1 MWLAEKSV
9 QERYSGKCKEMAIT
23 WDNNFK
29 NDVRY
34 NTIVGMPSKA
44 QGDIWFEFLK
54 DKVSE
59 DIFRNCIKNDIYPSP
74 EYCSCGIYGNISAST
89 LRYMYSAYD
98 ISNIFG
104 KNLNI
109 VGEIGVGFGG
119 LCNIL
124 SIFNKIEKYK
134 FYDLPEVISFATEY
148 NKKLDNTNIVVES
161 NLIHDVLISEFC
173 FSEFDDILMQEYYN
187 NVILKS
193 KNIYLL
199 MNLHDLARKANWIDI
214 IKKDF
219 DIVIKDEFPKSR
231 WDNYVIYGSKK

>member
-1 MWLAEKSV
+1 MWLAEKYV
-9 QERYSGKCKEMAIT
+9 QEQYSGKCKDMAFT

-29 NDVRY
+29 NDIRY
-34 NTIVGMPSKA
+34 NTIVGMPSKE
-44 QGDIWFEFLK
+44 QGDIWFDFLK
-54 DKVSE
+54 DKVSQ
-59 DIFRNCIKNDIYPSP
+59 DIFKKCIKNDIYPSP
-74 EYCSCGIYGNISAST
+74 AYSSCDIYGNVSAST

-98 ISNIFG
+98 ITCIFG

-119 LCNIL
+119 LCNVL

-134 FYDLPEVISFATEY
+134 FYDLPEVVSFATEY
-148 NKKLDNTNIVVES
+148 NKKLDNTNIVTEDK
-161 NLIHDVLISEFC
+161 LIHDVLISEFC
-173 FSEFDDILMQEYYN
+173 FSEFDDILMKEYYN
-187 NVILKS
+187 NVILNS

-199 MNLHDLARKANWIDI
+199 MNLHDIARKDKWIEI

-219 DIVIKDEFPKSR
+219 DIIIKDEFPKSR

>member
-9 QERYSGKCKEMAIT
+9 QERYIGKCKEMAIT

-34 NTIVGMPSKA
+34 NTIVGMPLKI

-54 DKVSE
+54 DRVSE
-59 DIFRNCIKNDIYPSP
+59 DIFKKCIKNDIYPSP
-74 EYCSCGIYGNISAST
+74 EYSSCGIYGNVSSST

-98 ISNIFG
+98 ISFIFG
-104 KNLNI
+104 KNLGV

-119 LCNIL
+119 LCNTL
-124 SIFNKIEKYK
+124 SVFSKINKYK
-134 FYDLPEVISFATEY
+134 FYDLPEVTSFATEY
-148 NKKLDNTNIVVES
+148 NKKLDNTNIVTEA
-161 NLIHDVLISEFC
+161 NLTHDVLISEFC
-173 FSEFDDILMQEYYN
+173 FSEFDDRLMQEYYN

-199 MNLHDLARKANWIDI
+199 MNLHDLTRKAKWIDI

-219 DIVIKDEFPKSR
+219 NVVIKDEFPKSR
-231 WDNYVIYGSKK
+231 WDNYVIYGSIK

>member
-1 MWLAEKSV
+1 
-9 QERYSGKCKEMAIT
+9 
-23 WDNNFK
+23 
-29 NDVRY
+29 
-34 NTIVGMPSKA
+34 
-44 QGDIWFEFLK
+44 
-54 DKVSE
+54 
-59 DIFRNCIKNDIYPSP
+59 
-74 EYCSCGIYGNISAST
+74 
-89 LRYMYSAYD
+89 MYSAYD

-104 KNLNI
+104 KNLDV

-119 LCNIL
+119 LCNVL

-134 FYDLPEVISFATEY
+134 FYDLPEVVSFATEY
-148 NKKLDNTNIVVES
+148 NKKLDNTNIVTEAD
-161 NLIHDVLISEFC
+161 LTHDVLISEFC

-199 MNLHDLARKANWIDI
+199 MNLHDHTRKVKWIDI